1 MGNNIISTDAL
12 ISKCRQALSEGWGY
26 IWGTAGEKWI
36 AAKQKELEKTT
47 DADRAQGR
55 QYGSKWIGKTVADCS
70 GLFSWAFRQL
80 GGYVY
85 HGSDT
90 MYRKYRTPGEPG

>member
-1 MGNNIISTDAL
+1 MSNKVISTEAL
-12 ISKCRQALSEGWGY
+12 IAKFKQALKEGWGY
-26 IWGTAGEKWI
+26 IWGTAGEKWTS
-36 AAKQKELEKTT
+36 AKQKELGKTT

-80 GGYVY
+80 GGYI
-85 HGSDT
+85 
-90 MYRKYRTPGEPG
+90 YRA